1 MSPLHG
7 NDGVLGW
14 LGARDFNDGGQGNF
28 GNAGNRLFQAS
39 TNRTFQPSRQMQAN
53 NFQFAAARSIRTSTI
68 ILAAFNA
75 IAAFATAM
83 GILIESYF
91 RKKRNVRNFSL
102 Q

>member
-1 MSPLHG
+1 
-7 NDGVLGW
+7 
-14 LGARDFNDGGQGNF
+14 
-28 GNAGNRLFQAS
+28 
-39 TNRTFQPSRQMQAN
+39 MQVN